1 MQNTQMQ
8 MGMGSS
14 QSGMYSNTQPSNQ
27 YPSTYQRLY
36 PNGSAMQQSSVRQ
49 SGTPYGS
56 GMSQRSSSGS
66 ALESSPALAMMGLP
80 NSIHSTTTEHG
91 TEYYQT
97 KMIEVEL
104 ERNAWGF
111 GINLGDANGIVRI
124 QGCRHNPD
132 GTPSPV
138 EKSNIVHPGDVIYKI
153 QNTVI
158 TGKEPLG
165 LVSVWERCEVGCGHD
180 EGVQHGEAD
189 PPATR
194 ADQQGGSFGAVGPV
208 AAPGDAGVLG
218 DAVRAGVSLRRM

>member
-1 MQNTQMQ
+1 MNEQVRSSLVLDHVQNHMQQGNYPVQNTQMQ
-8 MGMGSS
+8 MGVVSS
-14 QSGMYSNTQPSNQ
+14 QNGMYSNSQPSSQ
-27 YPSTYQRLY
+27 YQNVYQRLY
-36 PNGSAMQQSSVRQ
+36 SNGPMMQQSSARQ
-49 SGTPYGS
+49 NGAQFAGGMAQRPTSGAAP
-56 GMSQRSSSGS
+56 
-66 ALESSPALAMMGLP
+66 LESSPALAMMGLP

-165 LVSVWERCEVGCGHD
+165 LVGLEEICEVGGGHD
-180 EGVQHGEAD
+180 ESV
-189 PPATR
+189 
-194 ADQQGGSFGAVGPV
+194 
-208 AAPGDAGVLG
+208 
-218 DAVRAGVSLRRM
+218 